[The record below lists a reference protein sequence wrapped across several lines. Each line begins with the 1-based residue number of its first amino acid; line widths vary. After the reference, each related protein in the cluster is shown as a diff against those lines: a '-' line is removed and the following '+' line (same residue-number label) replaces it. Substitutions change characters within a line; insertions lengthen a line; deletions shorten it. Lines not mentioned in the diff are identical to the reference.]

1 MMNSVKNDFTNAWR
15 KPNNG
20 LAQIIIINVS
30 VFVATWIIIG
40 VLRISGFGIVESKN
54 MLFDFIAL
62 PAAFEK
68 FIIRPWTII
77 TYAFTHSF
85 SIFHVLFNMLWL
97 YWFGKVFV
105 DFLGSQRLINLYII
119 GALAGGIIF
128 LLFYNLIP
136 YFNNMMDPNMPT
148 VMVGASAAVYAVV
161 TATAT
166 YWPNHKFY
174 LIFLGPV
181 KIVYIAV
188 AAIFLSYISLIQDSN
203 PGGNLAHLAG
213 ALMGFV
219 YDKQLSKGNELGKWV
234 FGTMQFVKSF
244 FVRSSHIKV
253 SHRQEKSKKQKSSAG
268 SEKRTPKS
276 KSDFNQAE
284 IDVILDKISDKGYDS
299 LTKNEKEKLFNASK
313 K

>member
-1 MMNSVKNDFTNAWR
+1 MMNSVFDDFKNAWH

-20 LAQIIIINVS
+20 LAQVIIINV
-30 VFVATWIIIG
+30 VIYVATWIIIG
-40 VLRISGFGIVESKN
+40 VLRISGFGIMEAKN

-62 PAAFEK
+62 PASFEK

-85 SIFHVLFNMLWL
+85 SVFHVLFNMLWL
-97 YWFGKVFV
+97 YWFGRVFV
-105 DFLGSQRLINLYII
+105 DFLGSQRLINLYIL
-119 GALAGGIIF
+119 GALSGGIIF

-203 PGGNLAHLAG
+203 PGGNLAHLG
-213 ALMGFV
+213 GV
-219 YDKQLSKGNELGKWV
+219 
-234 FGTMQFVKSF
+234 
-244 FVRSSHIKV
+244 
-253 SHRQEKSKKQKSSAG
+253 
-268 SEKRTPKS
+268 P
-276 KSDFNQAE
+276 
-284 IDVILDKISDKGYDS
+284 
-299 LTKNEKEKLFNASK
+299 
-313 K
+313 